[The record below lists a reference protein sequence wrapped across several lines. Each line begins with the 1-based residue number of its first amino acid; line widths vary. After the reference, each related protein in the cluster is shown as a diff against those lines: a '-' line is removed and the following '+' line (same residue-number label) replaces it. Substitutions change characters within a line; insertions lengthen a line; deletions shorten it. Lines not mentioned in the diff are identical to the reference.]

1 MYTVI
6 VGGGKAGTHLA
17 HTLAEE
23 GNEVLVVEQNPLR
36 CERITEKYDNI
47 RVVCGDGD
55 EPYVLDE
62 AEVGRADAIVA
73 TTGDD
78 EDNLV
83 VCLLGKNEYHVP
95 VTLARINNP
104 ANEWLFTKRFGVDLA
119 VSNTEIMT
127 GLLRQASAGDIVA
140 ALRLKAEGKF
150 LEEIVIPEG
159 SAIAGCTIADL
170 ELPEDAQV
178 IAVISEGKFQPPC
191 TDYVVRAQDELIVLD
206 GGGAAEALRRRG
218 R

>member
-23 GNEVLVVEQNPLR
+23 GNEVAIIEQNPIR
-36 CERITEKYDNI
+36 CERIIEKYDNI
-47 RVVCGDGD
+47 RVVLGDGD

-83 VCLLGKNEYHVP
+83 VCLLGKNEYRVP

-127 GLLRQASAGDIVA
+127 GLLRQASAGEIVA

-150 LEEIVIPEG
+150 LEEIIIPEG
-159 SAIAGCTIADL
+159 SDIEGCTIAEL

-178 IAVISEGKFQPPC
+178 IAVISGGKFHSPC
-191 TDYVVRAQDELIVLD
+191 ADYVVRALDELIVLD
-206 GGGAAEALRRRG
+206 GGCAAETLRRGVR
-218 R
+218 

>member
-17 HTLAEE
+17 HTLVEE
-23 GNEVLVVEQNPLR
+23 GHEVVVIEQNPVR
-36 CERITEKYDNI
+36 CERIVEKYPHVA
-47 RVVCGDGD
+47 VVCGDGD

-62 AEVGRADAIVA
+62 AEAGRADAIVA
-73 TTGDD
+73 ATGHD

-83 VCLLGKNEYHVP
+83 VCLLGKNEYQVP
-95 VTLARINNP
+95 ITLARINNP

-127 GLLRQASAGDIVA
+127 GLLRRASAGDVVA
-140 ALRLKAEGKF
+140 ALRLKADGKV

-159 SAIAGCTIADL
+159 SDIAGSTIGDL
-170 ELPEDAQV
+170 ELPAEAQV
-178 IAVISEGKFQPPC
+178 IAIISGGEFRAPC
-191 TDYVVRAQDELIVLD
+191 SDYVIRARDELIVLD
-206 GGGAAEALRRRG
+206 GGGAAEALRRG
-218 R
+218 

>member
-23 GNEVLVVEQNPLR
+23 GNEVVVIEQNPIR
-36 CERITEKYDNI
+36 CERIVEKYDNI
-47 RVVCGDGD
+47 RVVLGDGD

-127 GLLRQASAGDIVA
+127 GLLRQASAGEIVA
-140 ALRLKAEGKF
+140 ALRLKADGKV
-150 LEEIVIPEG
+150 LEEIVIPED
-159 SAIAGCTIADL
+159 SAVVGTTLADL
-170 ELPEDAQV
+170 EMPGDAQV
-178 IAVISEGKFQPPC
+178 IAVITGGKFQPPC
-191 TDYVVRAQDELIVLD
+191 AEYVVRGQDELIVLD
-206 GGGAAEALRRRG
+206 GGGAAEAFRRADR
-218 R
+218 